1 MKKIIA
7 ISILSAALFG
17 TSCQQVIDIEL
28 NDKDA
33 AIVIEATITD
43 QPGPYTV
50 LLTKTVNFSDPN
62 TFPGVSGAFVMIYDN
77 AGNSD
82 TLTETSAGVYVT
94 SSILGVAGRT
104 YTIVVTSEAKTYT
117 AQSTMPQVVTLDS
130 LVLVESGGFGGS
142 PYYIIPQW
150 QDPLGT
156 GNYYRNIEFV
166 NNERVGAFLYD
177 DAFADGL
184 VNGQPLL
191 NFETELAPG
200 DTIRV
205 EFACID
211 AATYLYYYSMEQ
223 TANNNTAAPANP
235 ESNFDN
241 DALGYF
247 SAQTFSVKTVVIPQ

>member
-1 MKKIIA
+1 MKNIFLLSGIA
-7 ISILSAALFG
+7 ITLLS

-33 AIVIEATITD
+33 AIVIEGNITD

-50 LLTKTVNFSDPN
+50 SISKTVNFSDPN
-62 TFPGVSGAFVMIYDN
+62 TFPGVSGAFVVMYDN
-77 AGNSD
+77 VGNID
-82 TLTETSAGVYVT
+82 TLTETTAGTYVT
-94 SSILGVAGRT
+94 SSIQGMPGRT
-104 YTIVVTSEAKTYT
+104 YTLSVTSEGKTYT
-117 AQSTMPQVVTLDS
+117 ANSTMPQAITLDS
-130 LVLVESGGFGGS
+130 LVLVQSGGFGGS
-142 PYYIIPQW
+142 PYYVIPQW

-156 GNYYRNIEFV
+156 GNYYRNIEYV
-166 NNERVGAFLYD
+166 NGERVGAFLYD

-191 NFETELAPG
+191 NFTTVLEPG
-200 DTIRV
+200 DSVRV
-205 EFACID
+205 EFSCID
-211 AATYLYYYSMEQ
+211 AAAYLYFYSMEQ

-247 SAQTFSVKTVVIPQ
+247 NAHTFSEKTVVIPQ